1 MHYLEDSIMTE
12 LSAAQQIAAF
22 SADFRLSDVP
32 APVVERAKLHI
43 LDGLGLGLASTAYD
57 YGKKAIEGGLA
68 LSSGGSCSIIGRP
81 ERMEVRDAAM
91 VNGVL
96 IHGLDFDDTHLAS
109 IIHPTSTALPVA
121 LSLGEA
127 LGASGAEM
135 LASFLAGAETGIRI
149 GLAVDGDFH
158 HVGYHA
164 TGVVS
169 HFASAVAAGRLLGLN
184 AEQITA
190 AQGITGSTASG
201 IQVFL
206 EEGAWTKRLHPGWG
220 AVAGITAAYLAKT
233 GFKGPTRPYEGK
245 FGLFAT
251 HMHAAAKLER
261 MTADL
266 GSVWHFGE
274 TALKPYPVCHF
285 IHGCADAA
293 IELRAEMLKGEIAG
307 TEIVSVDAYLAQPT
321 LHIIAEPAA
330 AKERPTTD
338 YEAKFSAQF
347 VIAYCLLEGRFGL
360 PDLLPE
366 ALAHPGARD
375 LALRVKCHEDPE
387 TLFPTYFSGGVKV
400 TLADGRVLEK
410 HVPIN
415 SGAGERAMTADAVAE
430 KFLASASLAI
440 PQARAEA
447 IRDAV
452 LDLENVPAASLAGL
466 LRADCGAARGLRRAQ
481 PERTWLVAPITTSA
495 QPSSSKA
502 LVQPHPI
509 TTTALPTA
517 SRRRS
522 QSIASAPCSRVKRR
536 AMRGLILPSSSQT
549 KSCST
554 WARLRSGWRAM
565 KPPQNT
571 PRTSQL
577 LSRVRLSGS

>member
-1 MHYLEDSIMTE
+1 MSE
-12 LSAAQQIAAF
+12 LSAAQQISKF
-22 SADFRLSDVP
+22 SAEFRLDDVP
-32 APVVERAKLHI
+32 AAVVDRAKLHI
-43 LDGLGLGLASTAYD
+43 LDGLGLGLASNAYD
-57 YGKKAIEGGLA
+57 YGKRAIEGGLA
-68 LSSGGSCSIIGRP
+68 LSPIGSCSIIGRP

-109 IIHPTSTALPVA
+109 IIHPTATALPVA

-127 LGASGAEM
+127 LGASGADL
-135 LASFLAGAETGIRI
+135 LAAFLAGVETGIRI

-169 HFASAVAAGRLLGLN
+169 HFASAVTAGRLLGLTP
-184 AEQITA
+184 EQITA

-251 HMHAAAKLER
+251 HMHAPAKLDR

-266 GSVWHFGE
+266 GTVWHFGE

-293 IELRAEMLKGEIAG
+293 IELRKEIAG
-307 TEIVSVDAYLAQPT
+307 AEIKSVDAYLAQPT
-321 LHIIAEPAA
+321 LHIIAEPAE

-360 PDLLPE
+360 PDLLAE

-375 LALRVKCHEDPE
+375 LALRVKCHADPD
-387 TLFPTYFSGGVKV
+387 TAFPTYFSGGVAV
-400 TLADGRVLEK
+400 TLADGRVLK
-410 HVPIN
+410 RHVRVN

-440 PQARAEA
+440 PAARAEA

-452 LDLENVPAASLAGL
+452 LDLENVPAPSLAAL
-466 LRADCGAARGLRRAQ
+466 LRAD
-481 PERTWLVAPITTSA
+481 
-495 QPSSSKA
+495 
-502 LVQPHPI
+502 
-509 TTTALPTA
+509 
-517 SRRRS
+517 
-522 QSIASAPCSRVKRR
+522 
-536 AMRGLILPSSSQT
+536 
-549 KSCST
+549 
-554 WARLRSGWRAM
+554 
-565 KPPQNT
+565 
-571 PRTSQL
+571 
-577 LSRVRLSGS
+577 

>member
-1 MHYLEDSIMTE
+1 L
-12 LSAAQQIAAF
+12 Q
-22 SADFRLSDVP
+22 
-32 APVVERAKLHI
+32 
-43 LDGLGLGLASTAYD
+43 G
-57 YGKKAIEGGLA
+57 
-68 LSSGGSCSIIGRP
+68 LSSASGNCSIIGRP
-81 ERMEVRDAAM
+81 ERMDVRDAAM

-127 LGASGAEM
+127 LGASGSDL
-135 LASFLAGAETGIRI
+135 LAAFLAGAETGIRI
-149 GLAVDGDFH
+149 GLAVDGGFH

-169 HFASAVAAGRLLGLN
+169 HFASAVTAGRLLGLT
-184 AEQITA
+184 ADQITA

-206 EEGAWTKRLHPGWG
+206 EEGAWTKRFHPGWG

-251 HMHAAAKLER
+251 HMHEPAKLER

-293 IELRAEMLKGEIAG
+293 IELREEIAG
-307 TEIVSVDAYLAQPT
+307 AEIKSVDAYLAQPT
-321 LHIIAEPAA
+321 LHIIAEPAE

-366 ALAHPGARD
+366 ALAHPGARN
-375 LALRVKCHEDPE
+375 LALRVKCHEDPD
-387 TLFPTYFSGGVKV
+387 TAFPEYFSGGVTV
-400 TLADGRVLEK
+400 SLADGRILK
-410 HVPIN
+410 RHVRVN
-415 SGAGERAMTADAVAE
+415 SGAGERAMTAQAVAE

-440 PQARAEA
+440 PANQAEE
-447 IRDAV
+447 IRGAV
-452 LDLENVPAASLAGL
+452 LDLENTSAKELAAL
-466 LRADCGAARGLRRAQ
+466 LRAR
-481 PERTWLVAPITTSA
+481 
-495 QPSSSKA
+495 
-502 LVQPHPI
+502 
-509 TTTALPTA
+509 
-517 SRRRS
+517 
-522 QSIASAPCSRVKRR
+522 
-536 AMRGLILPSSSQT
+536 
-549 KSCST
+549 
-554 WARLRSGWRAM
+554 
-565 KPPQNT
+565 
-571 PRTSQL
+571 
-577 LSRVRLSGS
+577 